1 MGSRHIQSNPDGVSV
16 FLFSFSFFV
25 LASGDVSWICSFMRK
40 MVICSKLNV
49 LFHLIVFDKYVQ
61 LLVPIPKT
69 GCELHVPVKIEIE
82 EGK

>member
-1 MGSRHIQSNPDGVSV
+1 MSHGYA
-16 FLFSFSFFV
+16 V
-25 LASGDVSWICSFMRK
+25 LCEK
-40 MVICSKLNV
+40 LVICSKLNV